1 MPDSF
6 DSEEDAL
13 LRRLR
18 EGASGD
24 ASARQLRRRYD
35 QLRLDYESLLERLGD
50 LEARLED
57 APAPTSPALTPT
69 QSEPLAASLLGPLL
83 TLRDQYVETLGG
95 LQALV
100 SGIEGLAAG
109 AFKGQR
115 GPTSMA
121 SPPASDGPPR
131 EYEVRARASSFP
143 ELLAFQ
149 QQLGGLPGVREV
161 AIHAI
166 DADRATFI
174 IELA

>member
-6 DSEEDAL
+6 ETEEDAL

-24 ASARQLRRRYD
+24 AAARQLRRRYD

-50 LEARLED
+50 LEARIAEPVGQ
-57 APAPTSPALTPT
+57 APAPI
-69 QSEPLAASLLGPLL
+69 AAQTESLSSSILGPLL

-115 GPTSMA
+115 GPA
-121 SPPASDGPPR
+121 SQPAPESTTDVPR
-131 EYEVRARASSFP
+131 SYEVGARASSFP
-143 ELLAFQ
+143 ALLAFEEK
-149 QQLGGLPGVREV
+149 LAAVPGVGRV
-161 AIHAI
+161 SIHAI
-166 DADRATFI
+166 DSDRATFI
-174 IELA
+174 VELD